1 LWMFVVKLQD
11 NSSLSSSATLSSE
24 IQKTPKKR
32 HQIFY
37 AIIAVTV
44 VLVVIGATVLLIP
57 QNEVSQDDSSPRELS
72 LNYAVGERMVYE
84 NINAVT
90 NQMTNTE
97 PLPNTDSYSTNS
109 TIIMD
114 VISENSK
121 SYTVKQTGTT
131 TILDIGTVKPVTLTI
146 DKSSFYK
153 NFVEPQGQFIF
164 NNINNNPT
172 LLGYLDQDKITVGDV
187 WIIPINT
194 GDASLEMTGEVTL
207 KFAEIQEIT
216 VPAGTFQTMRIEV
229 TSKDLSY
236 HTDYPNMTLN
246 GKTVQINDTSY
257 VEMGTFR
264 LIKADLTQTVDS
276 NTVMLSEKTLV
287 EFTKP

>member
-1 LWMFVVKLQD
+1 MFVVKLQD